1 MPPWHGSV
9 LGWLLLM
16 ALFGPEAAGLPFCL
30 PFFAWVLGA
39 WLLAAGL
46 VRELGEKMLEPNEDM
61 QVGPRQ
67 LYLL

>member
-1 MPPWHGSV
+1 
-9 LGWLLLM
+9 M